1 MAKLGLLGAMYT
13 NGVGLVFFF
22 FFNYMKENSTDFK
35 FKYSDFVS

>member
-13 NGVGLVFFF
+13 NGVGLVFF